1 MRVIRSSGQNISPSD
16 DGALYNEIF
25 SDGLF
30 EATSIESLGSNQVSI
45 GAMYGIMQGREFTN
59 SAETINVILPSG
71 GEGRGYIYIEYDLA
85 SDPIGS
91 IKSALAP
98 FTPTYQDLNS
108 TGTLAQMIIAE
119 YTASAV
125 AITDISAT
133 YEIASVYGSSM
144 DIPFTLL
151 STGWQNDG
159 TNDLYQLT
167 DAHITPD
174 KDITLTY
181 PPTLSDAQ
189 FEAYQD
195 ATIRP
200 WGAVQNGSM
209 WLKAVNGV
217 PEIDLPIILVV
228 EG

>member
-16 DGALYNEIF
+16 DGALYNQIF

-30 EATSIESLGSNQVSI
+30 EETSIDSLGSNQVAI
-45 GAMYGIMQGREFTN
+45 GAMYGIIQGREFTN
-59 SAETINVILPSG
+59 SAETINVVLPSG
-71 GEGRGYIYIEYDLA
+71 SESMGYIYVEYDLA

-125 AITDISAT
+125 AITNIT
-133 YEIASVYGSSM
+133 PKYEMASVYGASM
-144 DIPFTLL
+144 DLEFTLL
-151 STGWQNDG
+151 ATAWSNDG
-159 TNDLYQLT
+159 TSDLYTLT
-167 DAHITPD
+167 DSHITPD

-181 PPTLSDAQ
+181 PPALTDAQ
-189 FEAYQD
+189 FEAYQE

-200 WGAVQNGSM
+200 YGAIQNGSM
-209 WLKAVNGV
+209 VLKAVNGV